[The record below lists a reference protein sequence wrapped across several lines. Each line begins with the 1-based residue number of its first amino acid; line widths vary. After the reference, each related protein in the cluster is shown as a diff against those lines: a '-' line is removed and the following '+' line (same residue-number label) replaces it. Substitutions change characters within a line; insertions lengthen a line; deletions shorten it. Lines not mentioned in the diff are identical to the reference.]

1 MREERMGGEAANTL
15 THLPTPIPSKKK
27 KKKKHFQEFLKRI
40 I

>member
-27 KKKKHFQEFLKRI
+27 KKKNTSKNF
-40 I
+40 